1 MGRHAQAGSDG
12 LDWGNAPVAAGR
24 RRTDVPDALWSGA
37 PSDGLSD
44 HPTDPGRARTERAAG
59 GLRTPD
65 SPRQLSRS
73 RLPLPPVPPVPAG
86 PRTTA
91 APFRAVP
98 SPEPRGDAMV
108 PAGPSGPLDRA
119 TLMSGNA
126 AAPARLRP
134 SRPWTADDAAVAT
147 GGQSIGGGRTSV
159 PSPRLSRSTPAGG
172 PASPPYG
179 DWTKPRSGDTGRALG
194 GPAVDD
200 DYLSGPVGLRV
211 AAAPSTT
218 MIPERSVTGRRSA
231 DAYDDGY
238 DDSYDY
244 DDEPAGARASAPA
257 PVRGPATG
265 PVVGGRAA
273 KRAERQA
280 AELARQKAAKRNG
293 VPAVAALDEVDGTDR
308 KPRRVAK
315 GLVAMVVV
323 ACGVLGAY
331 SYVSPHTKDAAAQKP
346 AASATDP
353 VVAPETA
360 ALPPLATSAP
370 VVAPPAV
377 VAPVRVPVT
386 VLNAT
391 SINGLAAKVK
401 TAIGAKGWTSPGVG
415 AYKGG
420 DVAASTVFFTQ
431 GDEKQR
437 QAAVQLVDQFPQL
450 TGPAPRFFQLPAGV
464 SAPGLVVVVTGD
476 WKP

>member
-1 MGRHAQAGSDG
+1 VGRHAQAGSDG

-98 SPEPRGDAMV
+98 SPEARSEALV
-108 PAGPSGPLDRA
+108 STGPGGALDRA
-119 TLMSGNA
+119 TLMSGTG
-126 AAPARLRP
+126 AAPAGLRP
-134 SRPWTADDAAVAT
+134 SRPWTADDAALAT
-147 GGQSIGGGRTSV
+147 GGQAMGAGRAPV
-159 PSPRLSRSTPAGG
+159 PPPRLSRSAPTGG

-179 DWTKPRSGDTGRALG
+179 DWTKPRSGDTGRTLGSPAL
-194 GPAVDD
+194 DD
-200 DYLSGPVGLRV
+200 DHVSGPVGLRV

-218 MIPERSVTGRRSA
+218 MIPERSVAGRRSG

-238 DDSYDY
+238 DEDY
-244 DDEPAGARASAPA
+244 DDAPVESRAPA

-265 PVVGGRAA
+265 PAVGGRAA

-293 VPAVAALDEVDGTDR
+293 VPAVAALEEVDAPDR

-331 SYVSPHTKDAAAQKP
+331 SFVSPHTKDAAAQKP
-346 AASATDP
+346 AVASTDP
-353 VVAPETA
+353 VVAPDSAT
-360 ALPPLATSAP
+360 LPPLATTA
-370 VVAPPAV
+370 VAAPPAV

-401 TAIGAKGWTSPGVG
+401 AAIGTKGWASPGVG

-450 TGPAPRFFQLPAGV
+450 TGPAPRFFKLPAGV
-464 SAPGLVVVVTGD
+464 TAPGLVVVVTGD

>member
-1 MGRHAQAGSDG
+1 
-12 LDWGNAPVAAGR
+12 
-24 RRTDVPDALWSGA
+24 
-37 PSDGLSD
+37 
-44 HPTDPGRARTERAAG
+44 
-59 GLRTPD
+59 
-65 SPRQLSRS
+65 
-73 RLPLPPVPPVPAG
+73 
-86 PRTTA
+86 
-91 APFRAVP
+91 VP
-98 SPEPRGDAMV
+98 SPEPRGDALV
-108 PAGPSGPLDRA
+108 STGPALERGILMAGSG
-119 TLMSGNA
+119 
-126 AAPARLRP
+126 AAPAGLRP
-134 SRPWTADDAAVAT
+134 SRPWTADDAALAT
-147 GGQSIGGGRTSV
+147 GGQALGGGRTAA
-159 PSPRLSRSTPAGG
+159 PAPRLPRSAPAGG

-179 DWTKPRSGDTGRALG
+179 DWTKPRSGDTGRTLG
-194 GPAVDD
+194 GPALED
-200 DYLSGPVGLRV
+200 DYVSGPVGLRV

-218 MIPERSVTGRRSA
+218 MIPERTVAGRGESA

-238 DDSYDY
+238 DENYDEDY
-244 DDEPAGARASAPA
+244 DDAPLESRAPA

-265 PVVGGRAA
+265 PAVGGRAA

-293 VPAVAALDEVDGTDR
+293 VPAVAALDEVDAPDR

-331 SYVSPHTKDAAAQKP
+331 SYVSPHTKDAATQKP
-346 AASATDP
+346 AVASTDP
-353 VVAPETA
+353 VVAPDTST
-360 ALPPLATSAP
+360 LPPLATTP

-391 SINGLAAKVK
+391 SINGLAAKVE